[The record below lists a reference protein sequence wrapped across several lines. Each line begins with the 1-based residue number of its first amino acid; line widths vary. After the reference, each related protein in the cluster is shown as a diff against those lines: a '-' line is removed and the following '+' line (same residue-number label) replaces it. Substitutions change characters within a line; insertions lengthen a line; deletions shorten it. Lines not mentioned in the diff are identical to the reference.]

1 MRKYYRLVGLDKEG
15 YNMKYM
21 DIDLYNELKEI
32 EDRIF
37 DISATLE
44 TDNIIEGIWFILYD
58 YLNTVTPV
66 EQDEE

>member
-1 MRKYYRLVGLDKEG
+1 
-15 YNMKYM
+15 MKYM